1 MKLDEKNIKQ
11 VIALFDDE
19 DIKYIDFE
27 KLYNDILFNDNDTKK
42 DVNSKVKVKKLGDK
56 NDRRWQME

>member
-27 KLYNDILFNDNDTKK
+27 KLYNDSLLGDNDTKK

-56 NDRRWQME
+56 NDRR

>member
-27 KLYNDILFNDNDTKK
+27 KLYNDSLLGDNDTKK

-56 NDRRWQME
+56 IDHIITKI